1 MPNKTANIFNCLKGN
16 FLINISTISGQFNIV
31 LYIQMKGTQRCKVN
45 LLVQGSFNSN
55 IVMSSLSFNQE
66 ILKNSMPIRYFCGC
80 GGKSVLEYGE

>member
-31 LYIQMKGTQRCKVN
+31 LYIQMK
-45 LLVQGSFNSN
+45 GSFNSN